1 MHPLTVT
8 VNCQVPAGTVE
19 ITVVVPVP
27 LYVIP
32 PGVRVTI
39 QLPDEGSPLSAML
52 PVDNRQVGWVTV
64 PTTGAEGVSGCAL
77 INALADAGEM
87 QPEALVTVK
96 V

>member
-8 VNCQVPAGTVE
+8 VNWKVPAGIVE
-19 ITVVVPVP
+19 ITVVAPVPV
-27 LYVIP
+27 YVNP

-39 QLPDEGSPLSAML
+39 QLPDEGNPLSATL
-52 PVDNRQVGWVTV
+52 PVDIRQVGWVTV
-64 PTTGAEGVSGCAL
+64 PTTGAEGVAGCAL
-77 INALADAGEM
+77 ITALADDGEM